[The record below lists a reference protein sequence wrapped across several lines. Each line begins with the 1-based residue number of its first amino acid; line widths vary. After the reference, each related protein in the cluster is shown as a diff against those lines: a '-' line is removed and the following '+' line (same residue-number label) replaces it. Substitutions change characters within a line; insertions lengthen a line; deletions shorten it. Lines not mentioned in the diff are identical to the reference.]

1 MEKTITLGISR
12 PGSQVVEYQVNRIS
26 GLNIENRSV
35 YSSLPVAEPF
45 VVPWFIPYLKKQS
58 QFARG
63 HTGASSYLKGSYG
76 YIAASGARKNKANQS
91 Q

>member
-1 MEKTITLGISR
+1 MLKAGIWKS
-12 PGSQVVEYQVNRIS
+12 GNQEVGYQANRIS

-58 QFARG
+58 QFLEG
-63 HTGASSYLKGSYG
+63 
-76 YIAASGARKNKANQS
+76 
-91 Q
+91 